1 MIANLSKSVRQ
12 YMLVTFNYWNFTIT
26 DGALRMLVVL
36 YFHDLGYSTLEIASL
51 FLFYEFFG
59 VVTNLIGGWLGARLG
74 LNKTMNLGLAMQIVA
89 LAMLAVPNVWLTIPW
104 VMLAQALSGIAKD
117 LNKMSAKSSIK
128 ALVPDEQ
135 QGALYKWVAILTGSK
150 NALKGVGFFI
160 GGLLLSLIGFK
171 YAVLLMAGVLTL
183 VLIGSLIGLESE
195 LGKAKN
201 KPKFS
206 QIFSKSSS
214 INILS
219 AARMF
224 LFGARDVWFVVALPI
239 YLGSV
244 FGWDHLWVGGF
255 LATWVIAYGFVQ
267 GFAPKITGKA
277 QGKGPDG
284 SAALMWAGLLAVIT
298 AGIAYAV
305 QVGWQPQLVI
315 VVGLLIFGAVFAVN
329 SSLHSYLIVSYAKGD
344 GVSLDVGFYYM
355 ANAMG
360 RLIGTVLSGWIF
372 QVAGLAACLWVSF
385 AFLALTT
392 LISIKLPK
400 VSNPATA

>member
-12 YMLVTFNYWNFTIT
+12 YMLVTFNYWNFTVT

-183 VLIGSLIGLESE
+183 VLIGSLIGLESD

-277 QGKGPDG
+277 QGNVPDG

-305 QVGWQPQLVI
+305 QIGWQPQLVI

-400 VSNPATA
+400 VSSPATA